1 MMTKE
6 MKSLEV
12 KQTRWMRTCVWL
24 PSLVIYCRPRILLCW
39 DNPGLCSS
47 FSHTVPPPPPSLAD
61 GDPVSCRAREKE
73 RGRTKG

>member
-12 KQTRWMRTCVWL
+12 KQTRWIRTCVWL

-47 FSHTVPPPPPSLAD
+47 FSHTVPPLPFS
-61 GDPVSCRAREKE
+61 G
-73 RGRTKG
+73 